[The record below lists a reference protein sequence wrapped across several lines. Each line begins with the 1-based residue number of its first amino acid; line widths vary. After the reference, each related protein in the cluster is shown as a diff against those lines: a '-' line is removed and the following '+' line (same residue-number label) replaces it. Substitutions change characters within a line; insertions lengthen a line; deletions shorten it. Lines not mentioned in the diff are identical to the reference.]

1 MQIIFINN
9 NNINVYI
16 ILLQINKIQRA
27 GEKKNIVHIMNKI
40 H

>member
-9 NNINVYI
+9 INVYII